1 MIENHKGNVFFW
13 KVDLLNIN
21 FKYFTMKKTKQI
33 QFVAISPEES
43 NQPIF
48 DYLDK
53 KFKEIKKSYLESYQ
67 EIRESYQPKEPTKYL
82 TKQEVSKLLCINLAS
97 VNNWTKKKILQSYRI
112 GGRVLYKLSEIEE
125 SIVKLQK

>member
-1 MIENHKGNVFFW
+1 
-13 KVDLLNIN
+13 
-21 FKYFTMKKTKQI
+21 MKKREQI
-33 QFVAISPEES
+33 QFVSITPEEN

-53 KFKEIKKSYLESYQ
+53 KIEELKQSYLESYQ

-82 TKQEVSKLLCINLAS
+82 TKLEVSKMLCINLAS

-112 GGRVLYKLSEIEE
+112 GGRVLYKRSEVED
-125 SIVKLQK
+125 SIIKLNR